1 MRQANA
7 NIKRSRNKFFKKNA
21 KDILFYILLLV
32 IPVTQFCIF
41 YVGVNFNSLLL
52 AFREGGKGAFTTQY
66 ITNAAKGFFV
76 DPAWTS
82 ALGYSIKSY
91 LISTAI
97 AVPLGLFF
105 SYYISKKLFGHA
117 LFRVILFLPSIL
129 SALVMVSIYNKFIYQ
144 AGWDFTSNFDTAYG
158 AVMAFNIWISFGTTV
173 LMYSNAMSAIP
184 PELMDAAKIDGANT
198 LQEFWHITLPQVFST
213 LSVFLVVGVAAIF
226 TNQYNLFSFY
236 GTREAKWETIGYRL
250 YLLSLGAKSSDAQKA
265 PVAAVGVILTLVAVP
280 LTFFV
285 RWLLN
290 KFGPSEER

>member
-1 MRQANA
+1 MQQENVK
-7 NIKRSRNKFFKKNA
+7 NCKNKFSKKRV
-21 KDILFYILLLV
+21 KDLLFYILLLA

-52 AFREGGKGAFTTQY
+52 AFREGGKGAFTTEY
-66 ITNAAKGFFV
+66 MVKAVKGFFT
-76 DPAWTS
+76 DPAWSS
-82 ALGYSIKSY
+82 ALINSIKSY

-105 SYYISKKLFGHA
+105 SYYISKKLRGHA
-117 LFRVILFLPSIL
+117 FFRVVLFLPSIL
-129 SALVMVSIYNKFIYQ
+129 SALVMVSVYNKFIYQ

-184 PELMDAAKIDGANT
+184 PELTEAAKIDGANT

-236 GTREAKWETIGYRL
+236 GDREAKWESIGYRL

-265 PVAAVGVILTLVAVP
+265 PVAAVGVVLTVVAVP

-290 KFGPSEER
+290 KFGPNEDR